1 MRSARHGQ
9 STSVPEVT
17 NVSQHGLW
25 LLIDAEE
32 LFVPF
37 DHFPWFRNASIAA
50 VTNVQRPSP
59 DHLRWP
65 DLDVDLTVQSIRHPE
80 DFPLMSRSGSG
91 S

>member
-9 STSVPEVT
+9 NTSVPEVT

-50 VTNVQRPSP
+50 VMNVQRPSP

-80 DFPLMSRSGSG
+80 DFPLMSRGGSG